1 VVDPVYSKTFIKAAE
16 LLGGEK
22 ALARELR
29 APVADLD
36 KWIAGSAKP
45 PLSVFLRVI
54 DLVLDETAPQGG
66 LSESSDPAAPH
77 DCAADGSSPMM
88 A

>member
-1 VVDPVYSKTFIKAAE
+1 MVDPVYSKTFSKAAE

-29 APVADLD
+29 VPLADLH

-45 PLSVFLRVI
+45 PLSVFLKVI
-54 DLVLDETAPQGG
+54 DLVLDETSPQGG
-66 LSESSDPAAPH
+66 VSDPGGGEPPREASAA
-77 DCAADGSSPMM
+77 SFR
-88 A
+88 

>member
-1 VVDPVYSKTFIKAAE
+1 MVDPVYSKTFSKAAE

-29 APVADLD
+29 VPVADLN

-45 PLSVFLRVI
+45 PLSIFLRVI

-66 LSESSDPAAPH
+66 LSEPPDSGAPR
-77 DCAADGSSPMM
+77 DCAGGQSPIIL
-88 A
+88 

>member
-1 VVDPVYSKTFIKAAE
+1 MVDPVYSKTFSKAAE

-29 APVADLD
+29 VPVGDLD

-45 PLSVFLRVI
+45 PLSIFLRVI
-54 DLVLDETAPQGG
+54 DLVLDETSPQGG
-66 LSESSDPAAPH
+66 LSEAPDSGAPR
-77 DCAADGSSPMM
+77 DCAGGPSSIIL
-88 A
+88 

>member
-1 VVDPVYSKTFIKAAE
+1 MVDPVYSKTFAKAAE

-29 APVADLD
+29 VPAADLN

-45 PLSVFLRVI
+45 PLSIFLRVI

-66 LSESSDPAAPH
+66 LSEPGGGEPPREA
-77 DCAADGSSPMM
+77 CAGPSP
-88 A
+88 